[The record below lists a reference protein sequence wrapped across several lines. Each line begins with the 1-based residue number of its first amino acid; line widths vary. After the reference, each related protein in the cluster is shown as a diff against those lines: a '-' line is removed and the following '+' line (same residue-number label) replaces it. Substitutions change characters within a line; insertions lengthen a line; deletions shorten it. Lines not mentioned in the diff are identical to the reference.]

1 MLYLLKESY
10 KLAFD
15 NDNSVVKMESNRI
28 VNGKVVGEP
37 KPEDAISNEI
47 TNFLDR
53 LSLYSIMFKILK
65 EELTSLGFKVSKI
78 ESGKGDKGALKM
90 LRAKI
95 PIANKHSSMEIR
107 PSKKSFLNFIKG
119 I

>member
-47 TNFLDR
+47 IN
-53 LSLYSIMFKILK
+53 IL
-65 EELTSLGFKVSKI
+65 
-78 ESGKGDKGALKM
+78 
-90 LRAKI
+90 
-95 PIANKHSSMEIR
+95 
-107 PSKKSFLNFIKG
+107 
-119 I
+119 